1 MNKQSK
7 LVKIY
12 STKTRETQSFSFN
25 QFLQLRDGIEIIKN
39 QNHFLSSKM
48 QFLLKNLNEK
58 ASLN

>member
-7 LVKIY
+7 LLNIY
-12 STKTRETQSFSFN
+12 STKTRETQSFTFN

-48 QFLLKNLNEK
+48 QVLLKNLNQK
-58 ASLN
+58 VSLN